1 MLRHRTVMYYIEYQP
16 NKLGFTEMY
25 ALQMVRALR
34 KEGCRVILVF
44 PSLPFED
51 LRKQYVASGA
61 IVEALSAAQSSDYT
75 KLKDL
80 RRLLRGYRPDILHT
94 RHRYNFTFLPLLLR
108 LCGARRI
115 ILSQEH
121 AWEVGAMR
129 KKNPL
134 KRNLIYLRNR
144 LTCWPLD
151 RVVPVSEYVKRCVL
165 ESRGIREEK
174 IKVIY
179 NGIDLGRYEMR
190 GCGATDGRNGD
201 EDIRYVSTISWINPV
216 KGLSYFLE
224 ACQTI
229 SRIDPRMRFF
239 FVTYGGNDDIYREQA
254 RELGILDKV
263 VFLQHIN
270 DTERIYSLSTVFVCP
285 SICQEAFGAVIAEAM
300 ACGVPVVATKVGG
313 IPEIVVDGETGML
326 VDPKDADAIAQS
338 CLKILSDNEL
348 RENMAIAG
356 RRRVEDLFDQ
366 KRMVRETIELYQE
379 II

>member
-1 MLRHRTVMYYIEYQP
+1 MYYIEYQP

-25 ALQMVRALR
+25 ALQMARALQN
-34 KEGCRVILVF
+34 EGCRVILVF

-51 LRKQYVASGA
+51 LRKEYIASGA
-61 IVEALSAAQSSDYT
+61 IVDALSAAHSSDYT
-75 KLKDL
+75 KLIDL
-80 RRLLRGYRPDILHT
+80 RRLLWKYRPHILHT

-108 LCGARRI
+108 LCGAKRI

-121 AWEVGAMR
+121 AWELGAMR
-129 KKNPL
+129 NKNPL
-134 KRNLIYLRNR
+134 KRSFIYLRNR

-151 RVVPVSEYVKRCVL
+151 RVIPVSEYVKKCVL
-165 ESRGIREEK
+165 ESRGIREER

-179 NGIDLGRYEMR
+179 NGIDLGRYQMR
-190 GCGATDGRNGD
+190 GCEATDGRNGD
-201 EDIRYVSTISWINPV
+201 GDKRYVSTIGWANPV

-229 SRIDPRMRFF
+229 SRVEPRMRFF
-239 FVTYGGNDDIYREQA
+239 FVTYGGSDNVYRERA
-254 RELGILDKV
+254 KKLGISDKV
-263 VFLQHIN
+263 IFLQDIN
-270 DTERIYSLSTVFVCP
+270 DTERIYNVSSVFVCP
-285 SICQEAFGAVIAEAM
+285 STWQEPFGAVIAEAM

-326 VDPKDADAIAQS
+326 VDPKNADAIAKA
-338 CLKILSDNEL
+338 CLKILKDTKL
-348 RENMAIAG
+348 RENMGIAG
-356 RRRVEDLFDQ
+356 RKRVEDLFDQ